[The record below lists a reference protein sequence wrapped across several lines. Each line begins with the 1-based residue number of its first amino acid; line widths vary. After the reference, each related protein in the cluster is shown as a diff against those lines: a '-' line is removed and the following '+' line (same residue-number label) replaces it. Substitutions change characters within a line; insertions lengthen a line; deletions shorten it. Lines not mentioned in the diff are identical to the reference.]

1 MAVVRRR
8 GTRLGFR
15 LRRLGE
21 RDGGKKGGRE
31 EGIFGLQEKKSKGGT
46 LTITACFFFFFF
58 FLFFRLLC
66 FPYYNHNLETM
77 KHQHLP
83 PSVDDEDEKF
93 PFSEPYQERPSC
105 DYDYDTMVLGVLH
118 LLSGIDL
125 IPLYFI
131 FLFKKDLFL
140 RYPRTYLLSGI
151 I

>member
-1 MAVVRRR
+1 MKE
-8 GTRLGFR
+8 TE
-15 LRRLGE
+15 E
-21 RDGGKKGGRE
+21 RRE
-31 EGIFGLQEKKSKGGT
+31 EGRKEYLGWRKKKPEGHVDDHRM
-46 LTITACFFFFFF
+46 F
-58 FLFFRLLC
+58 FLLLLLFRFLC